1 MAGTLRS
8 VPCPAL
14 GRAVALPERPERIV
28 SLAPSLTDTV
38 VRLRGLEAL
47 AGRSA
52 WCRRPAEVER
62 LPVAGSYTECRRDR
76 LEAMDADLV
85 LATGGVQEPLARELA
100 EEGWPVYLVPLP
112 TSPWGI
118 LENVTVL
125 GTVTGAPDAALEL
138 ARRCHASLA
147 ALEQALPRLATWVE
161 IDLGEPVTPGLGSY
175 ITWTLAWIGLEPAGW
190 NDARAYAAVHPGSG
204 EVPPPDLV
212 LYDPEPSRRPPAD
225 AVRAHLRAAMG
236 EAWVRTVPI
245 VVTEGDVLAHSGP
258 WLLLDALPA
267 PVTMIRETLR

>member
-1 MAGTLRS
+1 M
-8 VPCPAL
+8 
-14 GRAVALPERPERIV
+14 ALPERPERIV

-52 WCRRPAEVER
+52 WCRRAAGVEE

-118 LENVTVL
+118 VENVTVL

-147 ALEQALPRLATWVE
+147 ALEHALPRLATWVE

-175 ITWTLAWIGLEPAGW
+175 IAWTLAWIGLAPAGW
-190 NDARAYAAVHPGSG
+190 NDSRAWVTGRPAPGD
-204 EVPPPDLV
+204 VPPPELV
-212 LYDPEPSRRPPAD
+212 LYDPEPSRLPPAD
-225 AVRAHLRAAMG
+225 AVRDRLAAAMG
-236 EAWVRTVPI
+236 EEWIRTAPI

-267 PVTMIRETLR
+267 LVTMIREALR